1 VQVAAD
7 EAVPLEVR
15 ELLEALSAD
24 GALPGL
30 WTRSAQEWIRAR
42 IASDEQRLAAQR
54 ALQDVADGC
63 VKCRPVLRAWLRG
76 GISEAPVLLQAR
88 PVVDT
93 PFERA
98 WRAGA
103 KP

>member
-1 VQVAAD
+1 MHQKARTFLAHRVGLVAHHAFV
-7 EAVPLEVR
+7 E
-15 ELLEALSAD
+15 
-24 GALPGL
+24 
-30 WTRSAQEWIRAR
+30 
-42 IASDEQRLAAQR
+42 QR

-63 VKCRPVLRAWLRG
+63 DKCRPVLRAWLRG
-76 GISEAPVLLQAR
+76 GISEAPVMLQAR